1 MAFLLGKDTISGK
14 EGMLFATVNGQVK
27 EIAECRNVIVTLD
40 KTKSEIHTLGE
51 RGTQYKATGYTGT
64 GTLEVYTVTSFWTQ
78 LLVQYAKTGVDTYF
92 SLQLKNNDPGSAIGT
107 QRLEVYN
114 VNLDGGDLAKLDVD
128 AEFLSNSYNF
138 TWTGTNMPE
147 VFGDYTTVD

>member
-14 EGMLFATVNGQVK
+14 EGMLFATVNGHVK
-27 EIAECRNVIVTLD
+27 EIAECRNITVTLD
-40 KTKSEIHTLGE
+40 KTKSEVHTLSE
-51 RGTQYKATGYTGT
+51 RGTQYKATGYAGT
-64 GTLEVYTVTSFWTQ
+64 GVLDIYTVTSFWTQ

-92 SLQLKNNDPGSAIGT
+92 SLQVKNDDPGSTIGK

-138 TWTGTNMPE
+138 TWTGCNIPE